1 VPAKLRSNEQ
11 LESAYKDA
19 LAQQAQP
26 VENAAKADFKSA
38 LEQGRTLGI
47 YDGCAQKSLEALRRY
62 DPQGYAETPELV
74 ASLPV
79 EERALGPTPALLTAV
94 LADVDSPHDKAPAA
108 PPALPSTQPGLA
120 PSSAAVPSVASPSNN
135 SPASTSSPAPAASA
149 KPPIA
154 SPTAQVRD
162 PDEPK
167 D

>member
-1 VPAKLRSNEQ
+1 
-11 LESAYKDA
+11 

-38 LEQGRTLGI
+38 LEQGRALGI

-62 DPQGYAETPELV
+62 DPQGYAETAELV

-94 LADVDSPHDKAPAA
+94 VAEADSSQDKAPAG
-108 PPALPSTQPGLA
+108 PTTLPSTQPGLA
-120 PSSAAVPSVASPSNN
+120 PSNASPPSVAPP
-135 SPASTSSPAPAASA
+135 PASSSAPAAPA

-154 SPTAQVRD
+154 SPTPQVKD